1 MGTECKESCVPR
13 EHSPKGIHCKGG
25 STSQVNKLVQSVF
38 SPQTSECFLDEPM
51 YTGCR
56 LPWWN
61 GRRLCT
67 SLKLVAN
74 LATITVEYLTYQKQ
88 RPLLSP
94 QCGTIPWRSQPNI
107 WWQLDHGGLLPGGAA
122 ICPYSTKHIF
132 WVMDLSSLTL
142 IFLPASSYVMYR
154 MPYSPWWYSAKRCSW
169 SKNLVYSKRSTAMI
183 LCS

>member
-1 MGTECKESCVPR
+1 MFPVNTHPR
-13 EHSPKGIHCKGG
+13 A
-25 STSQVNKLVQSVF
+25 STANEALPVRWTSWCFLWISVSLF
-38 SPQTSECFLDEPM
+38 PQTSECFLDEPM

-56 LPWWN
+56 PPWWK
-61 GRRLCT
+61 GWRLCT

-107 WWQLDHGGLLPGGAA
+107 WWQLDHGGLLPRGAA

-142 IFLPASSYVMYR
+142 ILLPASSYVMYR

-169 SKNLVYSKRSTAMI
+169 SENLVYSKRSTAMI